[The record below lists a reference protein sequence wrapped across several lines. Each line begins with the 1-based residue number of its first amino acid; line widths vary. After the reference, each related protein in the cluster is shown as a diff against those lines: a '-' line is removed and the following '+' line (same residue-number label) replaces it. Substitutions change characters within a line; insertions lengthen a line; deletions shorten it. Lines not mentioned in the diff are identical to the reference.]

1 MVMLDHNETIQR
13 QYRLFEAEMLPQIDA
28 LYTFAY
34 HLTYNE
40 ADADD
45 LVQDTY
51 LRAWKAIHQYNE
63 GTNVRAWLFTILK
76 HTFINKHRREKSRP
90 TQVELTDL
98 VKPAES
104 KKGASEN
111 ILVKDSFRDAM
122 GDEVTQAIN
131 DLPVAFRLV
140 ILLCDIEGFTY
151 EEIAAIL
158 SIPVGT
164 VRSRLH
170 RGRNLLKAKL
180 KDYGRSMG
188 YGKEEAA

>member
-1 MVMLDHNETIQR
+1 MVMLNQNETMKR
-13 QYRLFEAEMLPQIDA
+13 QYELFEAEMLPQIDA

-76 HTFINKHRREKSRP
+76 NTFINKRRREKSRP
-90 TQVELTDL
+90 TPVELTDL
-98 VKPAES
+98 VKPAEN
-104 KKGASEN
+104 KGGAAEKM
-111 ILVKDSFRDAM
+111 LVKDSFRDAM

-131 DLPVAFRLV
+131 ALPVAFRLV

-158 SIPVGT
+158 NIPVGT

-170 RGRNLLKAKL
+170 RARGLLKKKL

-188 YGKEEAA
+188 YGKDEAA

>member
-1 MVMLDHNETIQR
+1 MVMLNHNETMKR
-13 QYRLFEAEMLPQIDA
+13 QYQLFEVEMLPQIDA

-76 HTFINKHRREKSRP
+76 NTFINKRRREKTRP
-90 TQVELTDL
+90 TPVELTDL

-104 KKGASEN
+104 KKGANEN
-111 ILVKDSFRDAM
+111 ILVKDTFRDAM

-131 DLPVAFRLV
+131 ALPVAFRLV
-140 ILLCDIEGFTY
+140 ILLCDVEGFTY

-158 SIPVGT
+158 HIPVGT

-170 RGRNLLKAKL
+170 RGRNLLKANL
-180 KDYGRSMG
+180 KDYGRSLG
-188 YGKEEAA
+188 YGNDEAA

>member
-1 MVMLDHNETIQR
+1 MVMLNHNETMKRHYQ
-13 QYRLFEAEMLPQIDA
+13 LFEAEMLPQIDA

-40 ADADD
+40 ADSND

-51 LRAWKAIHQYNE
+51 LRAWKAIHQYQE

-76 HTFINKHRREKSRP
+76 NTFINKRRREKSRP
-90 TQVELTDL
+90 TPVELTDL
-98 VKPAES
+98 VKPAQ
-104 KKGASEN
+104 KATTQEN

-122 GDEVTQAIN
+122 GDEVTRAIN
-131 DLPVAFRLV
+131 ALPVAFRLV
-140 ILLCDIEGFTY
+140 ILLCDVEGFTY

-158 SIPVGT
+158 RIPVGT

-170 RGRNLLKAKL
+170 RGRNLLKNNL
-180 KDYGRSMG
+180 QDYGRSLG
-188 YGKEEAA
+188 YGKDEAA

>member
-1 MVMLDHNETIQR
+1 MVMLNYNETMKR
-13 QYRLFEAEMLPQIDA
+13 QYQLFEAEMLPQIDA

-76 HTFINKHRREKSRP
+76 NTFINKRRREKTRP
-90 TQVELTDL
+90 NPVELTDL
-98 VKPAES
+98 VKPADN
-104 KKGASEN
+104 KPGAGEN
-111 ILVKDSFRDAM
+111 IQTKDGFRDLM

-131 DLPVAFRLV
+131 ALPVAFRLV

-158 SIPVGT
+158 RIPVGT

-170 RGRNLLKAKL
+170 RGRNLLKNNL
-180 KDYGRSMG
+180 KDYGRSLG
-188 YGKEEAA
+188 YGKDEAA

>member
-1 MVMLDHNETIQR
+1 MVMLNHNDSKR
-13 QYRLFEAEMLPQIDA
+13 QYQLFETEMLPQIDA

-76 HTFINKHRREKSRP
+76 NTFINKHRSKKSRP
-90 TQVELTDL
+90 TTVELTDL
-98 VKPAES
+98 TKPAAES
-104 KKGASEN
+104 KGALEN
-111 ILVKDSFRDAM
+111 TLAKDVFRDSM

-131 DLPVAFRLV
+131 ALPVAFRLV
-140 ILLCDIEGFTY
+140 ILLCDVEGFTY

-158 SIPVGT
+158 HIPVGT

-170 RGRNLLKAKL
+170 RGRNLLKSNL
-180 KDYGRSMG
+180 KDYGRSLG
-188 YGKEEAA
+188 YGKDEAAA

>member
-1 MVMLDHNETIQR
+1 MVMLNQNETMKR
-13 QYRLFEAEMLPQIDA
+13 QYELFEAEMLPQIDA

-76 HTFINKHRREKSRP
+76 NTFINKRRREKSRP
-90 TQVELTDL
+90 TPVELTDL
-98 VKPAES
+98 VKPAEN
-104 KKGASEN
+104 KGGAAEKM
-111 ILVKDSFRDAM
+111 LVKDSFRDAM

-131 DLPVAFRLV
+131 ALPVAFRLV

-158 SIPVGT
+158 HIPVGT

-170 RGRNLLKAKL
+170 RGRNLLKNNL

-188 YGKEEAA
+188 YGKDEAA